1 MSFESWYFYNTYLTV
16 IKLLRVNNTMGGF
29 RLLGPNYTI
38 QNLHGEIMCKC
49 PGYKGEISEE
59 LETHLVNDVGKP
71 LDKALIKG
79 KGGAHFGE
87 NLYYKVI
94 SKSEDEDFDGERERF
109 KARKAEKKQK
119 RLEKQ
124 AEIDWTPWDGK
135 SLESVATRE
144 LDAVDNS
151 IFQWDKKFPLPK
163 HILLKLTDNNTSN
176 L

>member
-1 MSFESWYFYNTYLTV
+1 
-16 IKLLRVNNTMGGF
+16 MGGF

-38 QNLHGEIMCKC
+38 QSLRGEIMCKC

-59 LETHLVNDVGKP
+59 LETHLVNNVGKP

-87 NLYYKVI
+87 NLHYKVI
-94 SKSEDEDFDGERERF
+94 PRSDDEDFDGERERLR
-109 KARKAEKKQK
+109 ARKAEKQK
-119 RLEKQ
+119 HRREKQ
-124 AEIDWTPWDGK
+124 VYDNFTPWDGK

-144 LDAVDNS
+144 LEAADKS
-151 IFQWDKKFPLPK
+151 IFEWDKKFPVPER
-163 HILLKLTDNNTSN
+163 ILLKHTNHNTSN